1 VEAAVTGL
9 LRGVGDKSNIEVK
22 IAQIAARQQRNVTR
36 EQLLAMGVA
45 GSSIAW
51 RVKKGRLYRVH
62 PGVYSI
68 GAPPITPLERVAAAV
83 LACGPRAALSHG
95 SAMTLWGF
103 WKRWDRPFEV
113 TVATDRRPR
122 GVRVHRSAGLERRD
136 FRTEHGIRVTS
147 VARTVLD
154 CAPRM
159 RRKTLTRVLNDARRS
174 GHLHLDALADIVAR
188 FPLHPGAPLLKPF
201 VGTTQAPTRS
211 GFEDDFLEFCRRF
224 GLPTPRMNTFV
235 AGHEVDA
242 LFPQEKV
249 IVELD
254 SWRFHSN
261 RGSFEGD
268 RRRDTDTLMAD
279 HVTVRLTDERFD
291 GEPHEVA
298 AQLHAIL
305 AQRRGRAA

>member
-1 VEAAVTGL
+1 
-9 LRGVGDKSNIEVK
+9 
-22 IAQIAARQQRNVTR
+22 
-36 EQLLAMGVA
+36 
-45 GSSIAW
+45 
-51 RVKKGRLYRVH
+51 
-62 PGVYSI
+62 
-68 GAPPITPLERVAAAV
+68 
-83 LACGPRAALSHG
+83 
-95 SAMTLWGF
+95 
-103 WKRWDRPFEV
+103 V
-113 TVATDRRPR
+113 TVTTDRRPR
-122 GVRVHRSAGLERRD
+122 GIRVYRSAGLERRD
-136 FRTEHGIRVTS
+136 FRIEHVTRVTS
-147 VARTVLD
+147 VARTLLD

-159 RRKTLTRVLNDARRS
+159 RPKSLTRVINDARRS
-174 GHLHLDALADIVAR
+174 GHLHLDALAEIVAR

-298 AQLHAIL
+298 AQLQAIL